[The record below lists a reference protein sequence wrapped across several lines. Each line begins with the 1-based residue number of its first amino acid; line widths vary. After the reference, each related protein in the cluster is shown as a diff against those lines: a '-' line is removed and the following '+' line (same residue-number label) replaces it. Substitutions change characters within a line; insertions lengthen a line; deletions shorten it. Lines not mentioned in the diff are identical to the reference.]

1 MESSKAQKDVENRLR
16 DALRHDRARVQ
27 MGKIS
32 KFGLMEMSRQR
43 LRPALSE
50 GSHVTCPRCNG
61 TGHIRDT
68 ESSAL
73 QVLRIIQEEA
83 MKENT
88 AAIHSQ
94 VPVEVAAFLLNEKRA
109 EVIKIETR
117 FKVNVLMIPNKHLE
131 TPHYKLER
139 LRHDDPRLDDQK
151 ASYVMAEEA
160 AAELETDTAVSRK
173 DADVKVR
180 PEAAVKGITPNAP
193 APVSQPRPARTE
205 KASTETASSGG
216 FFGFIKSL
224 FSSAPAPE
232 AKPAPSAP
240 RGRNQNNRNGNN
252 RNRGRRGERNDRGE
266 RPAEGAA
273 GTEGANAPRE
283 AGSGRG
289 RQDGRNRNGNNGNR
303 NQNPKPE
310 NQAAVTPA
318 TEAAPGTD
326 TAPSADGEE
335 RRGRGRNRRGRGRG
349 QRGERTESNGDT
361 AVASVAAATFSG
373 PPVGMAGAS
382 ASMPIQNIAQSFG
395 NAVAPVASNEAKDRA
410 PRAPRE
416 PREPREQ
423 RAPRQSNRPDNAA
436 AAPAPQPVA
445 KPAPAIEV
453 IAKPM
458 PELPKVAFQALEET
472 PLHSVVQSAGM
483 VWVATDSSKH
493 QEAQSQIKAEP
504 EVLPMGRTPKA
515 PVSLQNGPMVLVE
528 TGGQEKTV

>member
-1 MESSKAQKDVENRLR
+1 
-16 DALRHDRARVQ
+16 
-27 MGKIS
+27 
-32 KFGLMEMSRQR
+32 
-43 LRPALSE
+43 
-50 GSHVTCPRCNG
+50 
-61 TGHIRDT
+61 
-68 ESSAL
+68 L

-88 AAIHSQ
+88 AAIHTQ

-109 EVIKIETR
+109 EVIKIESR
-117 FKVNVLMIPNKHLE
+117 FKVNVLMVPNKHLE

-160 AAELETDTAVSRK
+160 ARELETDTAVSRK
-173 DADVKVR
+173 DADLKVR

-205 KASTETASSGG
+205 KTTAETASTGG
-216 FFGFIKSL
+216 FFGFIKNL
-224 FSSAPAPE
+224 FSSAPKPE
-232 AKPAPSAP
+232 AQPAPSAP

-252 RNRGRRGERNDRGE
+252 RNRGRRGERNDRAE
-266 RPAEGAA
+266 RPAEGAVSA
-273 GTEGANAPRE
+273 EGANAPRE

-289 RQDGRNRNGNNGNR
+289 RQDGRNRNGNNR
-303 NQNPKPE
+303 NQNNPKPE

-326 TAPSADGEE
+326 AAPSVDGEE

-349 QRGERTESNGDT
+349 QRGERTESTGDAAIASVV
-361 AVASVAAATFSG
+361 AVATSFSG

-395 NAVAPVASNEAKDRA
+395 NTTASVSSNEVKERA
-410 PRAPRE
+410 PRA

-423 RAPRQSNRPDNAA
+423 RAPRQSNRTDSTA
-436 AAPAPQPVA
+436 AAPAPQAVA
-445 KPAPAIEV
+445 KSAPAIEV

-483 VWVATDSSKH
+483 VWVATDSGKH

-504 EVLPMGRTPKA
+504 EILPTGRAPKA